1 MPGMTYRSREH
12 TVTAEEIEQ
21 FAQLTGDF
29 TSLHLDDEVAA
40 RSSFGRRIAHGALI
54 FSLSVGLKTQ
64 TLDTNESI
72 IAFYGLDKLRFTAPT
87 FIGDTIHIEKTVLAA
102 PEVKV
107 LGFIVSAKG
116 VAADPAK
123 VSAMK
128 ELPAPR
134 SRKELRQFV
143 GSLNYYRRKIFEI

>member
-1 MPGMTYRSREH
+1 MTYRSREH

-72 IAFYGLDKLRFTAPT
+72 IAFYGLDNLRFTAPT

-102 PEVKV
+102 EAKDEGRGVVTNETKV
-107 LGFIVSAKG
+107 VNQDGRVVQVYVDKVMLKRR
-116 VAADPAK
+116 VA
-123 VSAMK
+123 
-128 ELPAPR
+128 
-134 SRKELRQFV
+134 
-143 GSLNYYRRKIFEI
+143 G